1 MIFFLEVIEQWLI
14 KGGIIMEKALVLGAS
29 GAMGYAITK
38 ELCGRGID
46 VIAFARNKKKLE
58 DLFHG
63 EERIQIVAGD
73 VCKQENIME
82 AAKGVDVI
90 FHAVNIPYTDWELKQ
105 PELLKNILE
114 TTKYHGA
121 KLAMV
126 DNIYAYGRQEGARV
140 TEEAVKNPHT
150 KKGKIRLQ
158 LELMAKQ
165 AGVPVLTAHFPD
177 FYGPNAES
185 TLIHHTLQGV
195 IANKISSFVGDK
207 KLAREYIF
215 TPDGAKAIVEL
226 ALRDD
231 AYGQNWNIPGCGVIT
246 GEEMIGHI
254 RELTGYTKPIMTV
267 KKRMIGMLGL
277 FDKQMKEFVEMLYL
291 TEEPVILS
299 GEKYERYVGKVPKTS
314 YREGLKETISFL
326 ERKAK

>member
-1 MIFFLEVIEQWLI
+1 M
-14 KGGIIMEKALVLGAS
+14 KKALVLGAS
-29 GAMGYAITK
+29 GSMGYAITK
-38 ELCGRGID
+38 ELCSRGID
-46 VIAFARNKKKLE
+46 VVAFSRDRGKLE
-58 DLFHG
+58 DLFCG

-73 VCKQENIME
+73 VFKQENIVE
-82 AAKGVDVI
+82 AARGVDVI

-105 PELLKNILE
+105 PKLLKNILE

-126 DNIYAYGRQEGARV
+126 DNIYAYGRQGGEKV
-140 TEEAVKNPHT
+140 TEETIKKPHT

-158 LELMAKQ
+158 LDLMAKQ

-185 TLIHHTLQGV
+185 TLVHHTLQGV
-195 IANKISSFVGDK
+195 LANKISSFVGDK

-226 ALRDD
+226 ALRDE
-231 AYGQNWNIPGCGVIT
+231 AYGQNWNIPGSGVIT

-277 FDKQMKEFVEMLYL
+277 FDKQMKEFLEMLYL
-291 TEEPVILS
+291 TEEPVVLS
-299 GEKYERYVGKVPKTS
+299 GEKYESYIGEVPKTS
-314 YREGLKETISFL
+314 YREGLKETILFL
-326 ERKAK
+326 KGRN

>member
-1 MIFFLEVIEQWLI
+1 M
-14 KGGIIMEKALVLGAS
+14 KKALVLGAS
-29 GAMGYAITK
+29 GSMGYAITK
-38 ELCGRGID
+38 DLCSRGID
-46 VIAFARNKKKLE
+46 VVAFSRDRGKLE
-58 DLFHG
+58 DLFCG

-73 VCKQENIME
+73 VFKQENIVE
-82 AAKGVDVI
+82 AARGVDVI

-105 PELLKNILE
+105 PKLLKNILE

-126 DNIYAYGRQEGARV
+126 DNIYAYGRQGGEKV
-140 TEEAVKNPHT
+140 TEETIKKPHT

-158 LELMAKQ
+158 LDLMAKQ

-185 TLIHHTLQGV
+185 TLVHHTLQGV
-195 IANKISSFVGDK
+195 LANKISSFVGDK

-226 ALRDD
+226 ALRDE
-231 AYGQNWNIPGCGVIT
+231 AYGQNWNIPGSGVIT
-246 GEEMIGHI
+246 GEEMIEHI

-277 FDKQMKEFVEMLYL
+277 FDKQMKEFLEMLYL
-291 TEEPVILS
+291 TEEPVVLS
-299 GEKYERYVGKVPKTS
+299 GEKYESYIGEVPKTS
-314 YREGLKETISFL
+314 YREGLKETILFL
-326 ERKAK
+326 KGRN